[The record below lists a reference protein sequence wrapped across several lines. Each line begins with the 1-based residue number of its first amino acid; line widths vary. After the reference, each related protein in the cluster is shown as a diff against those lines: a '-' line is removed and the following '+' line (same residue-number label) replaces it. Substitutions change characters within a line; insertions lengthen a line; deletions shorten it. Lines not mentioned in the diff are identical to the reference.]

1 MFFYQ
6 ITPIINVLSGLVL
19 SGSILKKIGALKEPM
34 QKFQTTMAP
43 HELTLG
49 VVTFVL
55 GVLNLINRTGLGYI
69 WYFHG
74 GYGQSLFAIAMG
86 ILLAGEHA
94 KKYSWGAKV
103 YGALLP
109 YREPIGFV
117 GFLVGLSAI
126 I

>member
-6 ITPIINVLSGLVL
+6 ITPIINIISGLIL
-19 SGSILKKIGALKEPM
+19 SGSILRKIDALREPM
-34 QKFQTTMAP
+34 QKFQAMMAP
-43 HELTLG
+43 YELTLG

-55 GVLNLINRTGLGYI
+55 GVLNLINRTGLGNI

-86 ILLAGEHA
+86 ILLAGEYV
-94 KKYSWGAKV
+94 KKYSWSTKA
-103 YGALLP
+103 YEALLP

-117 GFLVGLSAI
+117 GFLVGLSAVI
-126 I
+126 